1 MVTTMNRRLVGKLR
15 HAHESQAQG
24 IRATSC
30 FDRVKHDFEI
40 EYEVAREVA
49 RARSDAGMTQAEV
62 AAAMGTTQSVI
73 SRIERG
79 ANVSIETLNRYV
91 SACGHQLKIQ
101 VV

>member
-1 MVTTMNRRLVGKLR
+1 MVIMMNRKLVKKLR
-15 HAHESQAQG
+15 NEHEKQAEI
-24 IRATSC
+24 IRANGIYDT
-30 FDRVKHDFEI
+30 VKRDFGI
-40 EYEVAREVA
+40 EYEVAREIA
-49 RARSDAGMTQAEV
+49 KARSGAGMTQAEL

-91 SACGHQLKIQ
+91 SACGHHLRIQ

>member
-1 MVTTMNRRLVGKLR
+1 MNSKLAQKLQRAHQTQARSIRRT
-15 HAHESQAQG
+15 AAY
-24 IRATSC
+24 
-30 FDRVKHDFEI
+30 DRVKREFDI

-49 RARSDAGMTQAEV
+49 KARKESGLTQSEL

-79 ANVSIETLNRYV
+79 ANVSIETLDRYV
-91 SACGHQLKIQ
+91 SACGHHLKVQ